1 MKLKLSPKFLSRNA
15 VNIVLRMLVALRH
28 HLAQDFWF
36 PPSQCCLLPSPSP
49 YILLA
54 TTVLHVKLT
63 LQNVKQNVLFR
74 RFFFPS
80 LTPAPTIF
88 PGEEENLGSK

>member
-28 HLAQDFWF
+28 HLVRDFWF

-54 TTVLHVKLT
+54 TRVLHVKLT
-63 LQNVKQNVLFR
+63 LQNVLFR